1 MFTVKIHAICIK
13 SAPKQPQIITQSAS
27 NSGVICVKM
36 QCMMNGVAQ
45 QGDKNGVIE
54 AIKWPRTN
62 GEIESSFLFGGTMK
76 C

>member
-1 MFTVKIHAICIK
+1 MQFGA
-13 SAPKQPQIITQSAS
+13 

-36 QCMMNGVAQ
+36 QCMVNGVAQ
-45 QGDKNGVIE
+45 QEDKNGVIE

-62 GEIESSFLFGGTMK
+62 GEIESSFLFGETMK

>member
-1 MFTVKIHAICIK
+1 MKIHAICIK

-36 QCMMNGVAQ
+36 QCMVNGVAQ
-45 QGDKNGVIE
+45 QEDKNGVIE
-54 AIKWPRTN
+54 AIKEPHTN
-62 GEIESSFLFGGTMK
+62 GKMEFPFLFGRREK

>member
-13 SAPKQPQIITQSAS
+13 SASKLHQITTQFDA
-27 NSGVICVKM
+27 NSSVICVKM

-45 QGDKNGVIE
+45 QEDKNGVIE

>member
-1 MFTVKIHAICIK
+1 MKMLCKMHHFIARSDTY
-13 SAPKQPQIITQSAS
+13 SR
-27 NSGVICVKM
+27 VICVKI

-45 QGDKNGVIE
+45 QEDKNGVIE

-76 C
+76 CSLN